1 MLLEFSAANFRS
13 LRAEQSLD
21 LRATATREL
30 SNVVRRPEGL
40 DAETRGVTAVAAVF
54 GANASGKTSL
64 FVAADFMCRAV
75 LLSTAGAVEGS
86 GVLQEV
92 VPFKFDPQSLVG
104 PTRLRAVFLH
114 GGVRR
119 EYGMVLQPGPGA
131 KGFVRVVSEWLRE
144 WPRGRAR
151 DVFLRGEAAAAA
163 GHALPWWVSEEGF
176 HGGRRLAGDL
186 FEQTRDDVLFLSLAS
201 QRNHPQAKLV
211 VNWFHERFHTAFRKS
226 TRQTEESMLADP
238 RVAESVSR
246 LMCAA
251 DTGIQRV
258 EIRRDEETSSSVQA
272 LRTRLEQAAPEWK
285 LEVDTDAFTTRMVH
299 RGESGEEVV
308 LPLAEESNGT
318 QRLFRLAGPI
328 YAALRDGRCLWID
341 ELDTGMHH
349 WLLRAIVKM
358 FQDPATNPNGA
369 QLLFTTH
376 DAALMDSTLFRR
388 DQIWIVEKDAAQ
400 GSQLYSLVDFEDKPR
415 KSQPRKSQPLFKAFL
430 SGRFGGV
437 PQLDEAAIMQWPRGD
452 P

>member
-13 LRAEQSLD
+13 LRDEQTLD

-30 SNVVRRPEGL
+30 LDIVRHPDGL

-64 FVAADFMCRAV
+64 FYAADFMCRAV
-75 LLSTAGAVEGS
+75 LRSTAGVVEGG
-86 GVLQEV
+86 GVIQEV
-92 VPFKFDPQSLVG
+92 VPFKFDPRNLSG
-104 PTRLRAVFLH
+104 PTRLKVVFLQ

-144 WPRGRAR
+144 WPRGRSR
-151 DVFLRGEAAAAA
+151 DVFLRGEAAEAA
-163 GHALPWWVSEEGF
+163 GHKLPWWVSEEGF
-176 HGGRRLAGDL
+176 HGGRRLAADL

-211 VNWFHERFHTAFRKS
+211 VNWFYERFRTAFRQS
-226 TRQTEESMLADP
+226 THQTEESTLADP
-238 RVAESVSR
+238 HFAGYISR

-258 EIRRDEETSSSVQA
+258 EIRRDEETASSSQA
-272 LRTRLEQAAPEWK
+272 LRARLEQAAPDVRF
-285 LEVDTDAFTTRMVH
+285 EVDTTKYTTRTVH
-299 RGESGEEVV
+299 HSESGDEVV
-308 LPLAEESNGT
+308 LSLAEESHGT
-318 QRLFRLAGPI
+318 QRLFRMAGPI
-328 YAALRDGRCLWID
+328 YTALRDGTCLWID

-349 WLLRAIVKM
+349 WLLRTIVKM
-358 FQDPATNPNGA
+358 FQNKETNPNGA

-400 GSQLYSLVDFEDKPR
+400 GSQLYSLVDFEDM
-415 KSQPRKSQPLFKAFL
+415 PRKSQPLFKAFL

-437 PQLDEAAIMQWPRGD
+437 PQLDEAAIMQWPRGE